1 VQQAVLSKV
10 LSIHISCDPE
20 RANRNSINKSAM
32 IARCANGHS
41 ERIGPAAQVKPA
53 MRRVALIYNPA
64 SGQHSS
70 RRKTAVGEIKAIL
83 REAGVES
90 EAFETGAP
98 GSATIIAEDAVRD
111 GYDTVLAC
119 GGDGTVHEA
128 VQSLVGTDVALGVV
142 PLGTANALAA
152 DLGLIAS
159 PAKVARMLLDAAP
172 ARVSVGRIHYADA
185 SGNPGSRYFIVAAGI
200 GADALLM
207 SRLDSRLKRR
217 LGYVLYLIEAFRI
230 WATSSFP
237 LFKAELPSNGN
248 GGGRVVEVSQLLAV
262 RVRSFGGVLRT
273 LAPGASLR
281 NGSLS
286 MLAFKT
292 QSRLQYM
299 SFLLAVIA
307 GRHTFKRA
315 VELMDS
321 PSIECR
327 ACDGSAEKLFVEADG
342 EVLGHLPV
350 RLEVVPHSLTLLI
363 PPGVQ
368 P

>member
-1 VQQAVLSKV
+1 MAAAVTLSGDFEQAKR
-10 LSIHISCDPE
+10 IPSC
-20 RANRNSINKSAM
+20 KSAM
-32 IARCANGHS
+32 IARCAGRHF
-41 ERIGPAAQVKPA
+41 ELIGRAVQVKPA

-64 SGQHSS
+64 SGQYSS
-70 RRKTAVGEIKAIL
+70 RRKAAVGEIKAVL
-83 REAGVES
+83 SQAGVDS

-98 GSATIIAEDAVRD
+98 GSATTIAEQAVKD
-111 GYDTVLAC
+111 GFDTVLAC

-159 PAKVARMLLDAAP
+159 PAKVARTLLTAAP
-172 ARVSVGRIHYADA
+172 SRVSVGRIYFADA
-185 SGNPGSRYFIVAAGI
+185 AGNPDSRYFVVAAGV

-237 LFKAELPSNGN
+237 LFEAELPLNGN

-292 QSRLQYM
+292 QSRLQYL
-299 SFLLAVIA
+299 SFLLAVVA
-307 GRHTFKRA
+307 GRHTFNRS

-321 PSIECR
+321 PSIVCR
-327 ACDGSAEKLFVEADG
+327 ACDGIADPLFVEADG
-342 EVLGHLPV
+342 EVLGRLPV

-363 PPGVQ
+363 PPGVE

>member
-1 VQQAVLSKV
+1 
-10 LSIHISCDPE
+10 
-20 RANRNSINKSAM
+20 M
-32 IARCANGHS
+32 IGRCAYGRF
-41 ERIGPAAQVKPA
+41 EQIGTTVQVKPA

-64 SGQHSS
+64 SGQYSM
-70 RRKTAVGEIKAIL
+70 RRKAAVGEIKAVL

-98 GSATIIAEDAVRD
+98 GSATTIAQEAVRE

-142 PLGTANALAA
+142 PLGTANALAS

-159 PAKVARMLLDAAP
+159 PARVVRTLLDAAP

-185 SGNPGSRYFIVAAGI
+185 EGNPGSRYFVVAAGV

-217 LGYVLYLIEAFRI
+217 LGYILYLIEAFRI

-237 LFKAELPSNGN
+237 LFEAQLPTNGN
-248 GGGRVVEVSQLLAV
+248 GGRRVVEVSQLLAV

-292 QSRLQYM
+292 QSRLQYL

-307 GRHTFKRA
+307 GRHTFNRA

-327 ACDGSAEKLFVEADG
+327 ARNGSVDPLWVEADG
-342 EVLGHLPV
+342 EVLGRLPV
-350 RLEVVPHSLTLLI
+350 RLEVVPHSLTLLV
-363 PPGVQ
+363 PAGVQ

>member
-1 VQQAVLSKV
+1 
-10 LSIHISCDPE
+10 
-20 RANRNSINKSAM
+20 
-32 IARCANGHS
+32 
-41 ERIGPAAQVKPA
+41 VKAA

-64 SGQHSS
+64 SGQNSS
-70 RRKTAVGEIKAIL
+70 RRKAAVGEIKAVL
-83 REAGVES
+83 HQAGVET
-90 EAFETGAP
+90 EAFETGGP
-98 GSATIIAEDAVRD
+98 GSATIIAEQAVRD
-111 GYDTVLAC
+111 GFDTVLAC
-119 GGDGTVHEA
+119 GGDGTVHESI
-128 VQSLVGTDVALGVV
+128 QSLVGTDVALGVV

-159 PAKVARMLLDAAP
+159 PTKVARILLNSAP
-172 ARVSVGRIHYADA
+172 ARISVGRIHFEDNA
-185 SGNPGSRYFIVAAGI
+185 GNPGSRYFIVAAGI

-237 LFKAELPSNGN
+237 LFEAELPSNGN
-248 GGGRVVEVSQLLAV
+248 GGARVVEVSQLLAV

-292 QSRLQYM
+292 QSRLSYL

-307 GRHTFKRA
+307 GRHTFKGA

-327 ACDGSAEKLFVEADG
+327 TRNGSAEQLFVEADG
-342 EVLGHLPV
+342 EVLGSLPV